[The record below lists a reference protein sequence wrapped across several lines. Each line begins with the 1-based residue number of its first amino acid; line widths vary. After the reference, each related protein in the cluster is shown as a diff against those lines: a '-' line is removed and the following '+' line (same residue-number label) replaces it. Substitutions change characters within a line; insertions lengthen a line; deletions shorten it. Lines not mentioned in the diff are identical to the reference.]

1 MDVEASYEGLGEM
14 EVLQTI
20 KTTTHHHKSPEF
32 IPPSETQ
39 ARQDDILPFGKTE
52 KRRVYAGKAP
62 PNPGGVKTTRS
73 GSGSTWKGERSRRLR
88 AEKPQPGTIAT
99 RTEDKS
105 DRSGVTRGFSL
116 PGVPPFRGQK

>member
-1 MDVEASYEGLGEM
+1 MDVEASYEGLREM

-20 KTTTHHHKSPEF
+20 KITTHHHKSPEF

-62 PNPGGVKTTRS
+62 PNPGWRENNTIRVREYLERRKVAQATSRKTP
-73 GSGSTWKGERSRRLR
+73 TWNHRH
-88 AEKPQPGTIAT
+88 QN
-99 RTEDKS
+99 
-105 DRSGVTRGFSL
+105 
-116 PGVPPFRGQK
+116 